1 MKRKKIPS
9 SLGERLVSQN
19 IPALKTTEDD
29 ERMSNF
35 FRDATSERKM
45 GLFSSMLEV
54 HEGGT
59 IGE

>member
-1 MKRKKIPS
+1 M
-9 SLGERLVSQN
+9 GERLVSQN
-19 IPALKTTEDD
+19 IPALKTTEAD

>member
-1 MKRKKIPS
+1 M
-9 SLGERLVSQN
+9 GSQN
-19 IPALKTTEDD
+19 IPALKTTETDGD

-59 IGE
+59 LG